1 MLSSRTTAVVLLIAG
16 LVFGFFHAASAQEL
30 KDTVFESARLAWDQ
44 AREARAALL
53 APRNY
58 GIGLDAYRDAEERFA
73 RGGNLNRVRE
83 DLDKAESAF
92 QQSLDAATV
101 ASLTLKSLIKVRDD
115 TEKAEAPR
123 LAGKLWRAAEEAFDD
138 AARELERGDVKA
150 AERRAAEAELI
161 YRDAELSA
169 IKSLYLNETRSLL
182 AQAEQFKVDK
192 YAPKTLEKAQQ
203 LMLQAEGALTENRYD
218 TDMPRSLAKQANYEI
233 KHAIYLSRYIQE
245 ARENKA
251 SREEIILDW
260 ETPLQRIAAAADQ
273 LAKLDEGYAQTTEEL
288 ITYIETLRAT
298 QQRLEQDVGDRNRQI
313 ADLEDEIRE
322 LDEKLGGVSEERV
335 LLVQRLE
342 AQARLRE
349 QLRQVERM
357 FSRNEAQV
365 FRESEAVIVRMVGL
379 NFASGQSSVRGN
391 EALLLKVQ
399 SAVQIFPR
407 STLIIEGHT
416 DSYGSD
422 ATNQAL
428 SEKRASAVRQ
438 YLIDAMRMSPRSI
451 SSIGYGETQP
461 VANNE
466 TPEGRAKN
474 RRIDIRITPSS
485 EATR

>member
-1 MLSSRTTAVVLLIAG
+1 MLSSRRAAVALMAG
-16 LVFGFFHAASAQEL
+16 LLLGFFNAITAQEI
-30 KDTVFESARLAWDQ
+30 KDTVFERARQAWD
-44 AREARAALL
+44 EARDARGALL

-58 GIGLDAYRDAEERFA
+58 GVGLDAYRDAEERFA

-83 DLDKAESAF
+83 DLEKAEAAF
-92 QQSLDAATV
+92 KQALDAAKV
-101 ASLTLKSLIKVRDD
+101 ASLTLASLIKVRDD
-115 TEKAEAPR
+115 AEGAEAPR
-123 LAGKLWRAAEEAFDD
+123 LAGRLWSEAEEAFNDT
-138 AARELERGDVKA
+138 ARELERGDVKA
-150 AERRAAEAELI
+150 AERRAAKTEVL

-182 AQAEQFKVDK
+182 AQADQFKVEK
-192 YAPKTLEKAQQ
+192 YAPKTLAKAQE
-203 LMLQAEGALTENRYD
+203 LMLQAERALTENRYD
-218 TDMPRSLAKQANYEI
+218 TDEPRSLAKQANYEI

-245 ARENKA
+245 ARENKLT
-251 SREEIILDW
+251 REDIILDW
-260 ETPLQRIAAAADQ
+260 ETPVMRIAAAADK
-273 LAKLDEGYAQTTEEL
+273 LAKLDEGYEQTMQEL

-298 QQRLEQDVGDRNRQI
+298 QQRLEQDVEDRNRQI
-313 ADLEDEIRE
+313 VDLEDEMRE

-365 FRESEAVIVRMVGL
+365 FRESDAIVVRMVGL
-379 NFASGQSSVRGN
+379 NFASGQASVRGN

-399 SAVQIFPR
+399 RAVQIFPR

-438 YLIDAMRMSPRSI
+438 YLIDSMRMSPRSI
-451 SSIGYGETQP
+451 SAIGYGETQP

-485 EATR
+485 SAQ